1 MGRPRND
8 ALRNPKVDASALD
21 PKGGA
26 VLRFSRPG
34 CRLDSGRLND
44 NRLDTMIDA
53 MIELVINQ
61 LRRRC
66 QMTLE
71 TIAGAMFAAITGNLE
86 SLPVALKRLRLRS
99 SEESPQLI
107 VMCCGSLVPKL
118 TSRLAAE
125 AETAYPLFAAR
136 CVLRNR
142 NIEMASRLRGSS
154 QCNACTNWPRS
165 RRAATRSLQAPCPP
179 GADRT
184 TPACANHR
192 TERRARAQHCGY
204 WRLGCVTVS

>member
-34 CRLDSGRLND
+34 RRRDSGRLND

-61 LRRRC
+61 LRRRR

-71 TIAGAMFAAITGNLE
+71 TIAGATFAAITGNLE
-86 SLPVALKRLRLRS
+86 SLPVALKRLRLTIFGGIA
-99 SEESPQLI
+99 PTD
-107 VMCCGSLVPKL
+107 GD
-118 TSRLAAE
+118 
-125 AETAYPLFAAR
+125 
-136 CVLRNR
+136 VLRLPFAKTNLKTGR
-142 NIEMASRLRGSS
+142 RGRDRIASL
-154 QCNACTNWPRS
+154 
-165 RRAATRSLQAPCPP
+165 RRAMNVAQKEHRNGVAPSRIVAMQSFVQI
-179 GADRT
+179 GLAI
-184 TPACANHR
+184 
-192 TERRARAQHCGY
+192 
-204 WRLGCVTVS
+204 V